1 MIVEDVHCPCCG
13 SVTWY
18 TNQIFKS
25 RFADMPKFNVACGEC
40 AMSMHEDKWQVY
52 ANVCRI
58 EREKAHDYFRHHMP

>member
-18 TNQIFKS
+18 THQMFKS
-25 RFADMPKFNVACGEC
+25 RFTSGIPEFNVACGEC
-40 AMSMHEDKWQVY
+40 GMNMHEDKWSVY

-58 EREKAHDYFRHHMP
+58 EVEK